1 MTLQIALA
9 LVAAFILG
17 AVIYARVRRGSA
29 RDPSPPDDAIRNTL
43 ARHESE
49 SAARAELLL
58 LEERARGFERVA
70 LLEQTADEF
79 AHEIGT
85 PLETLRDQILKLRE
99 DLQATDHAPAAD
111 RFAPVV
117 AQFDRVS
124 DVVRHGLDRGSWPLP
139 RSDRLDLLEVARR
152 LARVIGPT
160 AQTAGIAVSAEGA
173 ALAATG
179 DERFLEQ
186 ILLNLLKNAIA
197 VLPKRGTIELRVERV
212 GGKAAIDVIDD
223 GPGFAPEAQVRLFE
237 PYVTTKGE
245 HGTGLG
251 LTVAR
256 RLAHA
261 QGGELLLLP
270 SARGAHWRLT
280 LPLAAT
286 ETSD

>member
-1 MTLQIALA
+1 MTLQIGLA
-9 LVAAFILG
+9 LVAAALLG
-17 AVIYARVRRGSA
+17 AAVYAWVRR
-29 RDPSPPDDAIRNTL
+29 SPPHAPEDDSIRNTL
-43 ARHESE
+43 ARHESD
-49 SAARAELLL
+49 SSARAELLR
-58 LEERARGFERVA
+58 LEERGRAFERVA
-70 LLEQTADEF
+70 LLEQSADEF

-85 PLETLRDQILKLRE
+85 PLETLRDQLLKLRE
-99 DLQATDHAPAAD
+99 DLHDTDHGPAAD
-111 RFAPVV
+111 RFAPVL
-117 AQFDRVS
+117 AQFNRLS

-139 RSDRLDLLEVARR
+139 RSDVLDLAEVARR
-152 LARVIGPT
+152 LARVIEPT
-160 AQTAGIAVSAEGA
+160 AHAAGIGVRAEGSP
-173 ALAATG
+173 LAATG

-197 VLPKRGTIELRVERV
+197 VLSPRGTIELRVERV

-237 PYVTTKGE
+237 PYVATRGE

-251 LTVAR
+251 LNVAR

-280 LPLAAT
+280 LPLAAST
-286 ETSD
+286 